1 MADAK
6 LSPAGVDC
14 LEVALAKLTLSQLN
28 LATAVDTLAT
38 TIDDLLQ
45 RLRVS

>member
-1 MADAK
+1 MADAE
-6 LSPAGVDC
+6 LSPASMDR
-14 LEVALAKLTLSQLN
+14 LEAALAKLILSQLN

-45 RLRVS
+45 